1 MINHIDRNE
10 KEFTIGKFDLVII
23 DEAHRS
29 VFGKFGAIFSYFDSL
44 LLGLTATPRNEVDRS
59 TYQFF
64 EMEQGIPTDN
74 YEYQEAVDNGY
85 LVPYN
90 AVSITSEILTQG
102 IVEERLSDKE
112 KEELKEIFEY
122 EKTHAILEGDYKR
135 DIKPTEIFSYI
146 HNTDTVDK
154 VLDNLMT
161 NGLKVNEGAR
171 IGKTIIF
178 AYNHKHA
185 MLIAERFHVLYP
197 ELGADFCRVI
207 DNYEKY
213 AESILDNFKDMNK
226 MPQIAVSVDMLDTGI
241 DVPEV
246 VNLIFFK
253 PVRSKIKFWQMI
265 GRGTRLCKD
274 IFGPDKDKTEF
285 MIYDHWGNFDYFNM
299 ATDNNEN
306 TSRLSIVGRLFNLRV
321 DLKTTLQLHEYQ
333 ENEQTKAFHDELADL
348 LHRQVSALNR
358 NRIDVRMVLALV
370 DTYSISTN
378 WICLSPIQAQD
389 IKDNLAQLLIQKSED
404 IAALQFD
411 ALLLK
416 LQLSLVD
423 STVKA
428 RACQINVIGI
438 SKKLCEKATIP
449 QVMQKI
455 ELLREVQTPQFWQ
468 NKTMDSSEHV
478 RLELRDLVQYL
489 TEGGDNR
496 TFTINIEDTF
506 TQDEGQTTVSEIK
519 NYRQRVMDYLSENLQ
534 DDSVLQ
540 KNIPSRTTSGRRHT
554 QT

>member
-59 TYQFF
+59 TYQLF

>member
-1 MINHIDRNE
+1 
-10 KEFTIGKFDLVII
+10 
-23 DEAHRS
+23 
-29 VFGKFGAIFSYFDSL
+29 
-44 LLGLTATPRNEVDRS
+44 
-59 TYQFF
+59 
-64 EMEQGIPTDN
+64 
-74 YEYQEAVDNGY
+74 
-85 LVPYN
+85 
-90 AVSITSEILTQG
+90 
-102 IVEERLSDKE
+102 
-112 KEELKEIFEY
+112 
-122 EKTHAILEGDYKR
+122 
-135 DIKPTEIFSYI
+135 
-146 HNTDTVDK
+146 
-154 VLDNLMT
+154 
-161 NGLKVNEGAR
+161 
-171 IGKTIIF
+171 
-178 AYNHKHA
+178 